1 MELPRRISRS
11 RSRKCQIELL
21 ESRLVLSAQPIIN
34 EFLASN
40 QGVIQDQDGA
50 YSDFIELYN
59 AGDQL
64 INLGGWY
71 LTDSHA
77 DLTKWAIP
85 SVDLAAGAYLI
96 VFASGK
102 DRAIAGSELH
112 TNFSISVDGEYLGLI
127 RPDGVTAESEFFPEF
142 PPQHEDV
149 SYGVSTSGVQTQ
161 LLGSGTSSLVLV
173 PTNGSL
179 GTTWTAP
186 SYVPDVSWQ
195 TGPIGVGYTSDPTA
209 PPSTTV
215 LQVDFNDR
223 ANNGAA
229 NAQTGFSSFIIAGS
243 DGATQSTT
251 TRTFGSISVALTGAG
266 GSVFDD
272 RFRPTPLNSGAFT
285 DSQLLRDFVF
295 ATSTS
300 GTTGL
305 DVAISGLTPLAV
317 YTLSA
322 WSFDSGSTSLRT
334 SDWTANGIV
343 AAEDYGFDGGSL
355 PTSNNTYRFAVVVAA
370 DATGKITLQGRR
382 DDLDLQP
389 TVFLNALKL
398 ETGDTISPPPTTTDI
413 LRIDFND
420 RTEGEAG
427 AADTE
432 SGYSTMSLD
441 TNGSLF
447 GNTTVTIAAYNGG
460 VLDDR
465 DRTGPSDNE
474 SFTLD
479 QVYDDF
485 VFTTGDPGSGM
496 EILVSGL
503 VPNTQYDLLL
513 RSYDNTVTTPR
524 NAVWTEANTG
534 QVLVSP
540 YVLNGT
546 PAPTS
551 NDAYVIRASVTSS
564 ASGTL
569 ILRGVQTTL
578 DRSVVVNA
586 LELTRASFSTL
597 VSTNVK
603 TAMLNNNSS
612 AYVRTSFNIASLAA
626 VDKLLFDMQYDS
638 GFVAYLNGT
647 EVARRNAPTAIGVP
661 PPYNASATLERSVS
675 EAITKETIDIS
686 AFKNL
691 LVAGSGNVLAI
702 QGLNSAAS
710 DGDFLMLPTLRS
722 EDLGGSSFRFFTTP
736 TPGAA
741 NGTGVIDFVG
751 DVDTSQDHGFYDTP
765 FQLTLQT
772 STAAADIYFTYDGSK
787 PDPTNPAA
795 HLYSAPIIVDQTTMF
810 RAAAFKNGFSPSP
823 IVTQTYIF
831 LEDVLTQTIDPNNPA
846 NNPFGL
852 AYPALWQANAA
863 GDYDMDPE
871 IVTPWDD
878 NNPSN
883 TDFGI
888 REALQSL
895 PTMSIVMDQ
904 DDLWD
909 PSTGI
914 YNHATSVGDAWRRP
928 GSIEYFDPAT
938 GENFQ
943 YNVGIQMHGDAGRDN
958 VRTKK
963 HSMRL
968 IFSSEFDG
976 PGRLEFP
983 LFDNSD
989 FDDINTVV
997 LRASFTD
1004 SFATRTAAD
1013 RYSPL
1018 ESTYMRD
1025 VWMRD
1030 TARAIGSLEADN
1042 TYVHLYIN
1050 GVYWGIYSP
1059 TERPD
1064 DAFLASHIGGAEEDW
1079 DIIRDF
1085 NELYR
1090 GTATAWN
1097 DMFTLARQLTSSP
1110 TPNAIFW
1117 QLQGRNPDGTVNPSL
1132 PVYLD
1137 VDNLID
1143 YMLVHIYAGV
1153 EDWPSHNW
1161 FASRN
1166 RVDPGTGFQFYV
1178 WDQEIALEGRF
1189 RNRTDV
1195 NNAFTPA
1202 ELYSL
1207 LRSSPEFKLRF
1218 ADHVQQALF
1227 NGGALTTAANQ
1238 ARWNA
1243 RAGQIEEGII
1253 GESARWGDART
1264 GEVVT
1269 FSTNPTVTATVPLMT
1284 VDEWR
1289 ANVAEVNGYFD
1300 QSRSLA
1306 LSRLT
1311 TGGLFTSLGAPL
1323 LNQFGGEVDS
1333 GFPLTLTP
1341 AAGSPGGT
1349 AIYYTLDG
1357 SDPRGV
1363 NGVGF
1368 SPNAHLYTGS
1378 ISLESATNVKARSLS
1393 GGTWS
1398 AIVDAT
1404 FVISV
1409 ELPGDFDG
1417 NLVVNQND
1425 YLLWRANY
1433 GATAGIALQSD
1444 GNKNGV
1450 VDSAD
1455 YVIWRKN
1462 NGKSAIGYSFNSLG
1476 QTYTQNFNLF
1486 RGTDAT
1492 LPNHFSFTADSGTD
1506 IFRGVF
1512 DSTTSAAS
1520 AFTGVMGTTTNSL
1533 DYSVAWRENTGA
1545 AALGDGRLLFVV
1557 TNNAGQPITKFN
1569 FSYDVEAWVNG
1580 RRDNEVRFK
1589 YDVYAD
1595 SAASQAGAGRNAF
1608 NSDIATTINPNH
1620 TPIATNEAQFVLDG
1634 KAVANRVTVSG
1645 QIDLSTLLI
1654 DTAAPG
1660 LGSFGALQPGQTA
1673 YFRWQISNANLTTGN
1688 RSALGVDNFSLTPVA
1703 MGAGQGEGLETSL
1716 ITTSAVSFGSVL
1728 ATPLDIATVNRAQAY
1743 YDFAFESLL
1752 GAASSGGAGSPQVRS
1767 VSAIRTEETD
1777 RSDLLLTALETLV
1790 AVDGGDRGVN
1800 YLAAGMEVGSGEE
1813 FPFASGDCGVDE
1825 EAFAVAFSGF

>member
-1 MELPRRISRS
+1 MESPRRISRS

-40 QGVIQDQDGA
+40 DGVIQDEDGA
-50 YSDFIELYN
+50 YADFIELYN
-59 AGDQL
+59 AGDQS

-71 LTDSHA
+71 LTDDHD
-77 DLTKWAIP
+77 DLTRWAIP
-85 SVDLAAGAYLI
+85 SVDLAAGAYLVI
-96 VFASGK
+96 FASGK
-102 DRAIAGSELH
+102 DRAIAGNELH

-149 SYGVSTSGVQTQ
+149 SYGVSTSGVDTQ
-161 LLGSGTSSLVLV
+161 LLGPGTSSRVLV

-179 GTTWTAP
+179 GTTWIAP
-186 SYVPDVSWQ
+186 GYVPDASWQ

-223 ANNGAA
+223 ANNTAG
-229 NAQTGFSSFIIAGS
+229 NTQSGFSSFIIAGS
-243 DGATQSTT
+243 DGTTQSTT

-272 RFRPTPLNSGAFT
+272 RWRGTSPANSGAFT
-285 DSQLLRDFVF
+285 ESQLLRDFVF

-305 DVAISGLTPLAV
+305 DAAITGLTPLAV
-317 YTLSA
+317 YTLTA
-322 WSFDSGSTSLRT
+322 WSFDPGSTTLRT

-355 PTSNNTYRFAVVVAA
+355 PTSNNTYKFAVVVAA

-398 ETGDTISPPPTTTDI
+398 ETGDTISPPASPSDV
-413 LRIDFND
+413 LRVDFND
-420 RTEGEAG
+420 RTEGESG
-427 AADTE
+427 AANTE
-432 SGYSTMSLD
+432 TGYSTMSLD

-465 DRTGPSDNE
+465 DRAGPVDSG

-485 VFTTGDPGSGM
+485 VYTTGDPGSGM

-513 RSYDNTVTTPR
+513 RSYDNSVIDARSST
-524 NAVWTEANTG
+524 WTEANSG
-534 QVLVSP
+534 QVLASP
-540 YVLNGT
+540 YTFNGT
-546 PAPTS
+546 PAPAS
-551 NDAYVIRASVTSS
+551 NDDYVIRASVTSS

-569 ILRGVQTTL
+569 TLRGVQTTL
-578 DRSVVVNA
+578 DRSVVVNS
-586 LELTRASFSTL
+586 LELTRASFTSL

-612 AYVRTSFNIASLAA
+612 VYVRTDFNVSNLAA
-626 VDKLLFDMQYDS
+626 VDKLLLDMQYDS

-647 EVARRNAPTAIGVP
+647 EVARRNAPTAVGVP
-661 PPYNASATLERSVS
+661 PTFNASATLERSVS

-691 LVAGSGNVLAI
+691 LVAGGGNVLAI
-702 QGLNSAAS
+702 QAMNSAAI
-710 DGDFLMLPTLRS
+710 DGDFLVLPTLRS
-722 EDLGGSSFRFFTTP
+722 QDFSGSSLRFFTTP
-736 TPGAA
+736 TPGAVNA
-741 NGTGVIDFVG
+741 TGFIDFVG
-751 DVDTSQDHGFYDTP
+751 AVDTSQDHGFYNAS

-772 STAAADIYFTYDGSK
+772 STAAADIYFTYDGSQ

-795 HLYSAPIIVDQTTMF
+795 QLYLAPITVDQTTMF
-810 RAAAFKNGFSPSP
+810 RAAAFKNGYSPSP

-831 LEDVLTQTIDPNNPA
+831 MEDVLTQTIDPNNPA
-846 NNPFGL
+846 NNSFGL

-863 GDYDMDPE
+863 GDYNMDPT
-871 IVTPWDD
+871 IVTQWDD

-943 YNVGIQMHGDAGRDN
+943 YNVGVQMHGDAGRDN

-989 FDDINTVV
+989 FADINTVV

-1004 SFATRTAAD
+1004 SFATRTQTG

-1030 TARAIGSLEADN
+1030 SARAMGMLEADN

-1050 GVYWGIYSP
+1050 GLYWGIYSP

-1064 DAFLASHIGGAEEDW
+1064 DAFLSSHIGGAEEDW

-1090 GTATAWN
+1090 GTADAWN
-1097 DMFTLARQLTSSP
+1097 AMFTLARQLPSAP
-1110 TPNAIFW
+1110 DPNTVYW

-1132 PVYLD
+1132 PVHLD

-1143 YMLVHIYAGV
+1143 YMLLHIYAGV

-1189 RNRTDV
+1189 RDRTDV
-1195 NNAFTPA
+1195 NNSFTPA

-1207 LRSSPEFKLRF
+1207 LRSSSEFKLRF
-1218 ADHVQQALF
+1218 ADHVQEALF
-1227 NGGALTTAANQ
+1227 NGGALTTPENQ
-1238 ARWNA
+1238 ERWNA
-1243 RAGQIEEGII
+1243 RADQIEQGII

-1264 GEVVT
+1264 GEVVDVPPQT
-1269 FSTNPTVTATVPLMT
+1269 IVPLMT

-1311 TGGLFTSLGAPL
+1311 TDGLFTSLGAPL
-1323 LNQFGGEVDS
+1323 LNQFGGEVES

-1349 AIYYTLDG
+1349 VIYYTLDG

-1378 ISLESATNVKARSLS
+1378 ISLDAATNVKARSLS
-1393 GGTWS
+1393 GSTWS

-1404 FVISV
+1404 FVIST
-1409 ELPGDFDG
+1409 ELPGDYDG
-1417 NLVVNQND
+1417 SLVVDQND
-1425 YLLWRANY
+1425 YLLWRANF
-1433 GATAGIALQSD
+1433 GATSGIALQAD
-1444 GNKNGV
+1444 GNKNGI

-1462 NGKSAIGYSFNSLG
+1462 DGKTAIGYSFNSLG
-1476 QTYTQNFNLF
+1476 QTYSQNFNLF

-1492 LPNHFSFTADSGTD
+1492 LPNHFSSTADSGTD

-1520 AFTGVMGTTTNSL
+1520 SFTGVMGATTNSL

-1545 AALGDGRLLFVV
+1545 AALGDGRLLFAV
-1557 TNNAGQPITKFN
+1557 TNNTGQPITKFN

-1595 SAASQAGAGRNAF
+1595 STASQAAAGRDAF
-1608 NSDIATTINPNH
+1608 NSNIATTINPNH

-1634 KAVANRVTVSG
+1634 KAAANRVTVSG
-1645 QIDLSTLLI
+1645 QVDLSTLLI
-1654 DTAAPG
+1654 DTATPG
-1660 LGSFGALQPGQTA
+1660 IGSFGALQPGQTA

-1688 RSALGVDNFSLTPVA
+1688 RSALGVDNFSLTTVA
-1703 MGAGQGEGLETSL
+1703 MGAGQGEGFESSL
-1716 ITTSAVSFGSVL
+1716 ITTSAASFGSAL
-1728 ATPLDIATVNRAQAY
+1728 AEPLDVATVSSAPAY
-1743 YDFAFESLL
+1743 YDIAFESLMSAPSL
-1752 GAASSGGAGSPQVRS
+1752 GAADSPQIRS
-1767 VSAIRTEETD
+1767 VSVTLAEATD
-1777 RSDLLLTALETLV
+1777 RRDLLLMALETAV
-1790 AVDGGDRGVN
+1790 AVDGGDNGVN
-1800 YLAAGMEVGSGEE
+1800 YLAGTDAGSGDDVS
-1813 FPFASGDCGVDE
+1813 FAADVCGVDD
-1825 EAFAVAFSGF
+1825 EAFALAFSGF

>member
-1 MELPRRISRS
+1 MESPRRISRS

-40 QGVIQDQDGA
+40 DGVIQDQDGA

-59 AGDQL
+59 AGDQS

-71 LTDSHA
+71 LTDSHS
-77 DLTKWAIP
+77 DLTQWAIP
-85 SVDLAAGAYLI
+85 SVDLAAGAYLVI
-96 VFASGK
+96 FASGK
-102 DRAIAGSELH
+102 DRAIAGNELH

-127 RPDGVTAESEFFPEF
+127 KPDGVTAASEFFPEF

-149 SYGVSTSGVQTQ
+149 SYGVSTSGVDTQ
-161 LLGSGTSSLVLV
+161 LLGPGTSSRVLV

-186 SYVPDVSWQ
+186 GYVPDASWQ

-223 ANNGAA
+223 ANAGNT
-229 NAQTGFSSFIIAGS
+229 QSGFSSFVLTGS
-243 DGATQSTT
+243 DGTTQSTT
-251 TRTFGSISVALTGAG
+251 TRPFGSVSVTLTGAG
-266 GSVFDD
+266 GSVIDD
-272 RFRPTPLNSGAFT
+272 RSRATPVNVGTTFT
-285 DSQLLRDFVF
+285 ESLLLRDFVF

-317 YTLSA
+317 YTLTA

-343 AAEDYGFDGGSL
+343 AAEDYGFDGSVL
-355 PTSNNTYRFAVVVAA
+355 PTSNNTYKFAVVVAA

-382 DDLDLQP
+382 DDLDVQP
-389 TVFLNALKL
+389 TVFLNAVKL
-398 ETGDTISPPPTTTDI
+398 ETGDTISPPATTGDV
-413 LRIDFND
+413 LRVDFND
-420 RTEGEAG
+420 RTEGESG
-427 AADTE
+427 AANTE

-447 GNTTVTIAAYNGG
+447 GDATVTISAYNGG

-465 DRTGPSDNE
+465 DRTGPSDSG

-485 VFTTGDPGSGM
+485 IYTDPAAGAGV

-503 VPNTQYDLLL
+503 VPNTQYDLVL
-513 RSYDNTVTTPR
+513 RSYDASVTTPR
-524 NAVWTEANTG
+524 TATWTEANSG
-534 QVLVSP
+534 QVLASA
-540 YVLNGT
+540 YTFNGAPT
-546 PAPTS
+546 PAS
-551 NDAYVIRASVTSS
+551 NDDYAIRASVTTS

-569 ILRGVQTTL
+569 ILRGVQVGAE
-578 DRSVVVNA
+578 RSVVVNA

-603 TAMLNNNSS
+603 AAMLNNNSS
-612 AYVRTSFNIASLAA
+612 AYVRTAFNVASLAT
-626 VDKLLFDMQYDS
+626 VDKLLLDMQYDS

-661 PPYNASATLERSVS
+661 PAYNASATLERGVS

-702 QGLNSAAS
+702 QAMNSAAS

-751 DVDTSQDHGFYDTP
+751 DVDTSQDHGFYNAS

-795 HLYSAPIIVDQTTMF
+795 HLYQAPITVDQTTMF
-810 RAAAFKNGFSPSP
+810 RAAAFKNGYSPSP

-846 NNPFGL
+846 NNSFGL

-863 GDYDMDPE
+863 GDYNMDPT
-871 IVTPWDD
+871 IVSQWND

-909 PSTGI
+909 PATGI

-943 YNVGIQMHGDAGRDN
+943 YNVGVQMHGDAGRDN

-1004 SFATRTAAD
+1004 SFATRTASG

-1030 TARAIGSLEADN
+1030 TARAMGNLEADN

-1050 GVYWGIYSP
+1050 GLYWGIYSP

-1064 DAFLASHIGGAEEDW
+1064 DAFLSSHIGGAEEDW

-1110 TPNAIFW
+1110 APNAIFW
-1117 QLQGRNPDGTVNPSL
+1117 QLQGRNADGTVNPSL

-1189 RNRTDV
+1189 RDRTDV
-1195 NNAFTPA
+1195 NNSFTPA

-1227 NGGALTTAANQ
+1227 NGGSLTTAANQ

-1264 GEVVT
+1264 GEVVDVPPQT
-1269 FSTNPTVTATVPLMT
+1269 TVPLMT

-1311 TGGLFTSLGAPL
+1311 TDGLFTSLGAPL
-1323 LNQFGGEVDS
+1323 LNQFGGEVES

-1349 AIYYTLDG
+1349 GIYYTLDG

-1378 ISLESATNVKARSLS
+1378 ISLDTATNVKARSLS
-1393 GGTWS
+1393 GSTWS

-1404 FVISV
+1404 FVIST
-1409 ELPGDFDG
+1409 ELPGDYDG
-1417 NLVVNQND
+1417 SLVVDQND

-1433 GATAGIALQSD
+1433 GATSGIALQAD
-1444 GNKNGV
+1444 GNHNGI

-1455 YVIWRKN
+1455 YVIWRN
-1462 NGKSAIGYSFNSLG
+1462 NKGKSAIGYSFNSLG
-1476 QTYTQNFNLF
+1476 QTYAQNFNLF

-1520 AFTGVMGTTTNSL
+1520 TFTGVMGTTTNSL
-1533 DYSVAWRENTGA
+1533 DYSVAWRESTGA
-1545 AALGDGRLLFVV
+1545 AALGDGRLLFAV
-1557 TNNAGQPITKFN
+1557 TNNTGQPITKFN

-1580 RRDNEVRFK
+1580 QRNNEVRFK
-1589 YDVYAD
+1589 YDIYAD
-1595 SAASQAGAGRNAF
+1595 STASQAGAGRTAV
-1608 NSDIATTINPNH
+1608 NSEIATTVNPHH

-1634 KAVANRVTVSG
+1634 KAAANRVTVSG
-1645 QIDLSTLLI
+1645 QVDLSTLLV
-1654 DTAAPG
+1654 DTATPG
-1660 LGSFGALQPGQTA
+1660 LGSFGALQSGQTA
-1673 YFRWQISNANLTTGN
+1673 YFRWQISNANLTIGN

-1703 MGAGQGEGLETSL
+1703 IGAGQGEGFETSL
-1716 ITTSAVSFGSVL
+1716 ITTSAASFGSAL
-1728 ATPLDIATVNRAQAY
+1728 ATPLDTAAVSSAPAY
-1743 YDFAFESLL
+1743 HDVAFESLL
-1752 GAASSGGAGSPQVRS
+1752 GTPSSGGAGSQQIRS
-1767 VSAIRTEETD
+1767 VSVTRTEATD
-1777 RSDLLLTALETLV
+1777 RSDLLLTALETAV
-1790 AVDGGDRGVN
+1790 AVDGGDSGVN
-1800 YLAAGMEVGSGEE
+1800 YLAGTDVSSGEDLS
-1813 FPFASGDCGVDE
+1813 FASGDCGVGE
-1825 EAFAVAFSGF
+1825 EAFALAFSGF